1 MNRILIATACA
12 VMLGLGTSSQAH
24 AQIVYGYTVPTYGG
38 IQSAGAA
45 YGPFGG
51 GQTFSNFYSPFTGAT
66 YSQSSAFAPGLTG
79 GYYTQGYGYNPYT
92 GFGYGYNRVVPT
104 ALVSPVTN
112 PFGAYYNPFTGIVSY
127 RRR

>member
-1 MNRILIATACA
+1 MKQFLIATACT

-24 AQIVYGYTVPTYGG
+24 AQLVYGYTVPTYGG
-38 IQSAGAA
+38 IESVTAA

-51 GQTFSNFYSPFTGAT
+51 GQTFTSFYSPFTGAT
-66 YSQSSAFAPGLTG
+66 YTQSSAFAPGLTG
-79 GYYTQGYGYNPYT
+79 GYYSQGYGYNPFT
-92 GFGYGYNRVVPT
+92 GLGFGYNRVVPN

-112 PFGAYYNPFTGIVSY
+112 PFATYYNPFTGMTYY